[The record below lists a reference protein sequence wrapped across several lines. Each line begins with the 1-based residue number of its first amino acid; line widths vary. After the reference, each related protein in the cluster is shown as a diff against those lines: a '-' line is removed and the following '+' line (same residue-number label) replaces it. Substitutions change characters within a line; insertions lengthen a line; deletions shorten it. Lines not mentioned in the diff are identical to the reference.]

1 MVKAVFPGS
10 FDPLTLG
17 HLDVVER
24 ASAHVDELVVLV
36 TGNPNKPSGLFLVER
51 REELAKEALRTADL
65 RCPVT
70 VDHWGG
76 LLVDYTSAN
85 DIGLIVKG
93 LRSSL
98 DYEYEWPMA
107 QLNRR
112 LSGVDTAFYVTD
124 ERYAKVS
131 SSLVKE
137 IARFG
142 GDVAEFLPAPIA
154 AAVAEAAG
162 S

>member
-36 TGNPNKPSGLFLVER
+36 TGNPNKPSGLFPVER
-51 REELAKEALRTADL
+51 REELAKE
-65 RCPVT
+65 V
-70 VDHWGG
+70 
-76 LLVDYTSAN
+76 LVDYTSAN

>member
-1 MVKAVFPGS
+1 M
-10 FDPLTLG
+10 
-17 HLDVVER
+17 
-24 ASAHVDELVVLV
+24 
-36 TGNPNKPSGLFLVER
+36 
-51 REELAKEALRTADL
+51 
-65 RCPVT
+65 T